1 VIKDNMEQGRT
12 GLRDGQGFLD
22 YEGLDVPAY
31 QNARLAA
38 FVAMLRHL
46 DKMPPKG

>member
-1 VIKDNMEQGRT
+1 MARGRT

-22 YEGLDVPAY
+22 YDGLDVASY
-31 QNARLAA
+31 QKARLAA

-46 DKMPPKG
+46 EKMPVKG